1 MTTTTAHRPHRR
13 WVLLL
18 IALMLLAGTGTAS
31 AYWTARTGLEGRA
44 SAASVGLEQTLL
56 PTAQTTPLATAFST
70 TRRATAGAVSLRNT
84 GTRAATYTTTFRST
98 GSSNPQ
104 LAGAITVRV
113 GTVSSAEACT
123 PTATLGSPKTA
134 TLPPGSSL
142 QLTGQLDP
150 GAKAVLCVQ
159 TEMTLG
165 GTIAHAGKQRTLEVT
180 SSLTYAQGSGW
191 SVQKQAP
198 GILQSVDSQPFRG
211 LSKMS
216 CTRLPLSARADLRLT
231 HSYDSKGEYRVQ
243 LLRDDGRETL
253 VEFPA
258 SFSGLINHDL
268 GVADRNIAPVV
279 QAQGTGTTWVILEKK
294 TAGTWAMVDY
304 GRVDI
309 IRTGSILGEFQVKC
323 A

>member
-1 MTTTTAHRPHRR
+1 
-13 WVLLL
+13 
-18 IALMLLAGTGTAS
+18 MLLAGTGTAS
-31 AYWTARTGLEGRA
+31 AYWTARTSLEGGA
-44 SAASVGLEQTLL
+44 TAASVGLEQTLL
-56 PTAQTTPLATAFST
+56 PTTQTTPLATTFST
-70 TRRATAGAVSLRNT
+70 TKRATAGAVSLRNT
-84 GTRAATYTTTFRST
+84 GTRAGTYTTTLRSA
-98 GSSNPQ
+98 GASNSQ

-113 GTVSSAEACT
+113 GTVASAEACT
-123 PTATLGSPKTA
+123 PTATLGSPKTG

-165 GTIAHAGKQRTLEVT
+165 GAIAHAGKQRTLEVAST
-180 SSLTYAQGSGW
+180 LTYAQGAGW

-231 HSYDSKGEYRVQ
+231 HSYDSKAEYRVL
-243 LLRDDGRETL
+243 LLRDDGRETPI
-253 VEFPA
+253 EFPP

-268 GVADRNIAPVV
+268 GVADKNVGSVV
-279 QAQGTGTTWVILEKK
+279 QAQGVGTTWVILEKK

-309 IRTGSILGEFQVKC
+309 FRSGSVLGEYQVNC